1 MTEPDAF
8 HRLMRFITD
17 DIKNFLRY
25 EEEKE
30 IIYLNHGNDYMGSGS
45 FCFNH
50 ELDKK
55 DVVSG
60 KVLSTNTWGHLNS
73 QESVGISPEL
83 FDEMIFPYYEELS
96 REFGLIYY
104 GCCESVSDFWDKS
117 LYKLKNLRKFSISP
131 WCDAKMMGQRLE
143 NRDTIFSLKPS
154 PQYLGVKRSFDGK
167 AFSDYLKDRLQTA
180 KNCRK
185 EVIFRDVYD
194 LHGNIAKLK
203 EAVEIT
209 KKVLEG

>member
-8 HRLMRFITD
+8 YRLMRFITD

-60 KVLSTNTWGHLNS
+60 KVLSTNT
-73 QESVGISPEL
+73 
-83 FDEMIFPYYEELS
+83 
-96 REFGLIYY
+96 
-104 GCCESVSDFWDKS
+104 
-117 LYKLKNLRKFSISP
+117 
-131 WCDAKMMGQRLE
+131 
-143 NRDTIFSLKPS
+143 
-154 PQYLGVKRSFDGK
+154 
-167 AFSDYLKDRLQTA
+167 
-180 KNCRK
+180 
-185 EVIFRDVYD
+185 
-194 LHGNIAKLK
+194 
-203 EAVEIT
+203 
-209 KKVLEG
+209 